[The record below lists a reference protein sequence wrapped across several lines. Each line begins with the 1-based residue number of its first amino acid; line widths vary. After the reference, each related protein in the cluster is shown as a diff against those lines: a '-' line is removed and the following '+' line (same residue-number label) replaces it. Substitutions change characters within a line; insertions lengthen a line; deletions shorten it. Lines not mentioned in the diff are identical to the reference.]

1 MRGFA
6 LHLRQC
12 HAMQCNASRAV
23 KHFHSVGPTV
33 QDFSRSPDSVSITQ
47 WVCGA
52 QVLPCNRQ
60 ESPLPKATVS
70 SVCREAAQDT
80 RAQDTVSPP
89 DHSGRVKLV
98 LQAENATL
106 VCPRTFSCLGSWP
119 TPLRNLSEASPIT
132 PEVKVFLVSPELSGQ
147 YRHAQ
152 IHTSDYNAL
161 HLARSQAGGL
171 SYLHEAIL
179 KGSGAACMGRC
190 LSMSDS

>member
-12 HAMQCNASRAV
+12 HAMPCNASRAV

-33 QDFSRSPDSVSITQ
+33 QGCSRSPDSVSITQ

-60 ESPLPKATVS
+60 ESPLPNATDS

-80 RAQDTVSPP
+80 VSPS

-106 VCPRTFSCLGSWP
+106 VCPRTFSCLDSWP
-119 TPLRNLSEASPIT
+119 TLLRNLSEASPIT

-147 YRHAQ
+147 IPPCANTYIRLQRSTSRSTLSKSPTRH
-152 IHTSDYNAL
+152 T
-161 HLARSQAGGL
+161 
-171 SYLHEAIL
+171 
-179 KGSGAACMGRC
+179 
-190 LSMSDS
+190 

>member
-33 QDFSRSPDSVSITQ
+33 QGCSRSPDSVSITQ

-60 ESPLPKATVS
+60 ESPLPNATDS

-80 RAQDTVSPP
+80 VSPS

-98 LQAENATL
+98 LQAENAT
-106 VCPRTFSCLGSWP
+106 VFCPRRLSCLGSWP
-119 TPLRNLSEASPIT
+119 ALLRESIGSISYQPRSRGFFGFARA
-132 PEVKVFLVSPELSGQ
+132 FW
-147 YRHAQ
+147 
-152 IHTSDYNAL
+152 SDTAM
-161 HLARSQAGGL
+161 RK
-171 SYLHEAIL
+171 YLHQVTRLYISLDL
-179 KGSGAACMGRC
+179 KQVDCHIYMKPS
-190 LSMSDS
+190 

>member
-33 QDFSRSPDSVSITQ
+33 QGCSRSPDSVSITQ

-60 ESPLPKATVS
+60 ESPLPNATDS

-80 RAQDTVSPP
+80 VSPS

-106 VCPRTFSCLGSWP
+106 VCPRTFSCLDSWP
-119 TPLRNLSEASPIT
+119 TLLRNLSEASPIT

-147 YRHAQ
+147 IPPCANTYIRLQRSTSRSTLSKSPTRH
-152 IHTSDYNAL
+152 T
-161 HLARSQAGGL
+161 
-171 SYLHEAIL
+171 
-179 KGSGAACMGRC
+179 
-190 LSMSDS
+190 